1 MRNPGQP
8 ALLAGRF
15 RLDSLL
21 GQGGMGTVHR
31 ATDLR
36 LQREVAVKVVRAQS
50 NDAEARARFV
60 REAQRTAQV
69 RHPNVVEVFDVGE
82 TPEGELFLVMEL
94 LRGVPLSKRLARM
107 GRVDLATFGSIA
119 PEICAALGAAHSLG
133 IVHRDVKPANVMLV
147 EHGSRQDFVKVVD
160 FGIAKAE
167 SSATAL
173 TDTESFVGTLEYI
186 SPEQLLGDPP
196 LGAYSD
202 VYSLGVMFY
211 LLLTGTPVFRGVPP
225 AGLVHH
231 HLEVVP
237 EPLRLRSPA
246 AEISEQLEAVV
257 LRCLAKDPG
266 ERYAN
271 ANQLGLAIEEALASL
286 PVRDDSRS
294 RRMPGRSFSPLP
306 RSSGDLARMVPG
318 LESERSLAR
327 VSEPPI
333 QETVR
338 LPIPVPVVA
347 PSAVPGLDLVDSPRT
362 ALMAKSPVEPCTRC
376 GGPVSRA
383 AGACPACGEVRVSIA
398 PPGIARSEPPA
409 PLTASRDDGSSVSS
423 RRIPIS
429 SREGPSRSGVSLVW
443 LFSGLA
449 AACAMGAV
457 ALVLVDADFGL
468 VAAQVVAFFVVAA
481 IGGYLWV
488 KQA

>member
-1 MRNPGQP
+1 M
-8 ALLAGRF
+8 
-15 RLDSLL
+15 
-21 GQGGMGTVHR
+21 HR

-94 LRGVPLSKRLARM
+94 LRGVPLSKRLSRM

-147 EHGSRQDFVKVVD
+147 DHGSRQDFVKVVD

-237 EPLRLRSPA
+237 ESLRLRAPA
-246 AEISEQLEAVV
+246 AGISESLEGVV
-257 LRCLAKDPG
+257 LRCLAKDPV

-271 ANQLGLAIEEALASL
+271 ANQLGLAIEEALAPSGVL
-286 PVRDDSRS
+286 DDSWS
-294 RRMPGRSFSPLP
+294 RRLQGRSFSPLP
-306 RSSGDLARMVPG
+306 RSSGDLSRVVPG
-318 LESERSLAR
+318 LESEHALELVA
-327 VSEPPI
+327 EPPA
-333 QETVR
+333 QETMR
-338 LPIPVPVVA
+338 LPMPVVPVVA
-347 PSAVPGLDLVDSPRT
+347 PVAGSGFDLVDSPRT
-362 ALMAKSPVEPCTRC
+362 ALMAKSPLESCTRC

-409 PLTASRDDGSSVSS
+409 ALPASWDEGSSVSS
-423 RRIPIS
+423 RRVARA

-443 LFSGLA
+443 LFTILA
-449 AACAMGAV
+449 VACAVGAV
-457 ALVLVDADFGL
+457 TLVLVDADFGL

>member
-1 MRNPGQP
+1 
-8 ALLAGRF
+8 
-15 RLDSLL
+15 
-21 GQGGMGTVHR
+21 MGTVHR

-36 LQREVAVKVVRAQS
+36 LEREVAVKVVRAQS
-50 NDAEARARFV
+50 NDAETRARFV

-107 GRVDLATFGSIA
+107 GRLDSTTFASIA
-119 PEICAALGAAHSLG
+119 PEICAALGAAHMLG

-147 EHGSRQDFVKVVD
+147 EHGSRSDFVKVVD

-173 TDTESFVGTLEYI
+173 TDAESFIGTLEYI

-196 LGAYSD
+196 LGVYSD

-237 EPLRLRSPA
+237 ESLRDRAPA
-246 AEISEQLEAVV
+246 AGISEQLDAVV
-257 LRCLAKDPG
+257 MRCLAKAPSD
-266 ERYAN
+266 RYAN
-271 ANQLGLAIEEALASL
+271 ANQLGHAIEAAVAPLVRQDSGPRRSSGARSL
-286 PVRDDSRS
+286 
-294 RRMPGRSFSPLP
+294 SPLP
-306 RSSGDLARMVPG
+306 RAPRDSSRVAAPEG
-318 LESERSLAR
+318 SERPPALSVRPGSLD
-327 VSEPPI
+327 P
-333 QETVR
+333 QTVR
-338 LPIPVPVVA
+338 LPMPV
-347 PSAVPGLDLVDSPRT
+347 AVPDLDLVDSPRT
-362 ALMAKSPVEPCTRC
+362 ALMSKAPIEACSRC
-376 GGPVSRA
+376 GGPVSKA

-398 PPGIARSEPPA
+398 PPGIAGGAPSSPPVPPPA
-409 PLTASRDDGSSVSS
+409 PAMWDDGSSVSS
-423 RRIPIS
+423 RRGPVS
-429 SREGPSRSGVSLVW
+429 SRRGPVRSGSSAAW
-443 LFSGLA
+443 LFFLLA
-449 AACAMGAV
+449 LACAAGVV
-457 ALVLVDADFGL
+457 ALVLVDANFGFVCVQ
-468 VAAQVVAFFVVAA
+468 VAAFFVVVA

-488 KQA
+488 KQG

>member
-1 MRNPGQP
+1 M
-8 ALLAGRF
+8 
-15 RLDSLL
+15 
-21 GQGGMGTVHR
+21 HR

-60 REAQRTAQV
+60 REARRTAQV

-147 EHGSRQDFVKVVD
+147 EHGSRRDFVKVVD

-196 LGAYSD
+196 LGAHSD

-231 HLEVVP
+231 HLEVDP
-237 EPLRLRSPA
+237 EPLRARAPA
-246 AEISEQLEAVV
+246 AGLSERLEAVV
-257 LRCLAKDPG
+257 LRCLAKSPG

-271 ANQLGLAIEEALASL
+271 ANLLGLAIEEALAAEA
-286 PVRDDSRS
+286 VREGPWSNRAAD
-294 RRMPGRSFSPLP
+294 RSFSPLP
-306 RSSGDLARMVPG
+306 RSSGDLARVVSG
-318 LESERSLAR
+318 LESEPSL
-327 VSEPPI
+327 VPI
-333 QETVR
+333 ATHETVR
-338 LPIPVPVVA
+338 LPISSVVPVVR
-347 PSAVPGLDLVDSPRT
+347 PELDLVDSPRT
-362 ALMAKSPVEPCTRC
+362 ALMAKSPVEACLRC
-376 GGPVSRA
+376 GGPVSKA
-383 AGACPACGEVRVSIA
+383 AGACPACGEVRISVA
-398 PPGIARSEPPA
+398 PPGIARSEPPGPLSA
-409 PLTASRDDGSSVSS
+409 PGGWDDGSSVSS
-423 RRIPIS
+423 RRSPAS
-429 SREGPSRSGVSLVW
+429 SRTVPSRGGVSYVG
-443 LFSGLA
+443 LFFTLA
-449 AACAMGAV
+449 AACAIGAV
-457 ALVLVDADFGL
+457 ALVVVEADFGL
-468 VAAQVVAFFVVAA
+468 VCAQIAAFFVVAA

>member
-1 MRNPGQP
+1 
-8 ALLAGRF
+8 
-15 RLDSLL
+15 
-21 GQGGMGTVHR
+21 MGTVHR

-107 GRVDLATFGSIA
+107 GRVELATFGSIA

-231 HLEVVP
+231 HLAVEP
-237 EPLRLRSPA
+237 EPLRSRAPA
-246 AEISEQLEAVV
+246 AGLSEQLETVV
-257 LRCLAKDPG
+257 LRCLAKHPG
-266 ERYAN
+266 DRYAN
-271 ANQLGLAIEEALASL
+271 ANQLGLAIEEALAPL
-286 PVRDDSRS
+286 LVREESWSRHAQ
-294 RRMPGRSFSPLP
+294 GRSFSPLP
-306 RSSGDLARMVPG
+306 RSSGDLARVVPA
-318 LESERSLAR
+318 LESERSVAR
-327 VSEPPI
+327 VPVPA

-338 LPIPVPVVA
+338 LPIPVVA
-347 PSAVPGLDLVDSPRT
+347 PLVVPDLDLVDSPRT
-362 ALMAKSPVEPCTRC
+362 ALMAKSPVDACSRC

-383 AGACPACGEVRVSIA
+383 AGACPACGEVRISVA

-409 PLTASRDDGSSVSS
+409 PLSTPGVWDDGSSVSS
-423 RRIPIS
+423 RRAPSS
-429 SREGPSRSGVSLVW
+429 SRAAPPRSGASFVW
-443 LFSGLA
+443 LFFVIA
-449 AACAMGAV
+449 VACALGAV
-457 ALVLVDADFGL
+457 ALVVVEADFGL
-468 VAAQVVAFFVVAA
+468 VCAQVVAFFVVAA

>member
-1 MRNPGQP
+1 
-8 ALLAGRF
+8 
-15 RLDSLL
+15 
-21 GQGGMGTVHR
+21 MGTVHR

-237 EPLRLRSPA
+237 ESLRLRAPA
-246 AEISEQLEAVV
+246 AGISEQLDAVV
-257 LRCLAKDPG
+257 LRCLAKGPG

-271 ANQLGLAIEEALASL
+271 ANQLGFAIEEALAPL
-286 PVRDDSRS
+286 VVPDDSWS
-294 RRMPGRSFSPLP
+294 RRMQGRSFSPLP

-318 LESERSLAR
+318 LESERSLPR
-327 VSEPPI
+327 VPEPPV

-338 LPIPVPVVA
+338 LPIPVPVPVPVVA
-347 PSAVPGLDLVDSPRT
+347 PAAVPGLDLVDSPRT
-362 ALMAKSPVEPCTRC
+362 ALMAKSPVESCTRC

-409 PLTASRDDGSSVSS
+409 PLSASWDDGSSVSS
-423 RRIPIS
+423 RRLPIS
-429 SREGPSRSGVSLVW
+429 SRGGPSRSGVSFVW
-443 LFSGLA
+443 LFSVLA
-449 AACAMGAV
+449 AACASSAV
-457 ALVLVDADFGL
+457 ALVVVDADFGL

-481 IGGYLWV
+481 IAGYLWV